1 MVCANG
7 WDTQDAT
14 VVCQE
19 KNLGNNGTATQ
30 IAYNYT
36 ETFWLSGVDCMGN
49 ETHLSSC
56 PHNGIGVVDN
66 CLFAAGVKCYGEL

>member
-1 MVCANG
+1 MVQLLRLL
-7 WDTQDAT
+7 TT
-14 VVCQE
+14 
-19 KNLGNNGTATQ
+19 
-30 IAYNYT
+30 IMRH
-36 ETFWLSGVDCMGN
+36 FWLSGVDCMGN